1 MTRKERSQSEI
12 LQDLLMVTLEEREAS
27 KTCIM
32 HRANHN
38 QKTFKKFFFTLLSNG
53 FIMLCEDYRGETY
66 RKYRITEKGRET
78 LDHLRSVNTILPGEI
93 AESSL
98 A

>member
-12 LQDLLMVTLEEREAS
+12 LQDILIVILEEREAS
-27 KTCIM
+27 KTRIM
-32 HRANHN
+32 HRANLN
-38 QKTFKKFFFTLLSNG
+38 QKTFQKYFSSLLSNG
-53 FIMLCEDYRGETY
+53 FIVLHNDYGETY
-66 RKYRITEKGRET
+66 RKYRITRRGRET
-78 LDHLRSVNTILPGEI
+78 LDHLRAVNTILPGEI